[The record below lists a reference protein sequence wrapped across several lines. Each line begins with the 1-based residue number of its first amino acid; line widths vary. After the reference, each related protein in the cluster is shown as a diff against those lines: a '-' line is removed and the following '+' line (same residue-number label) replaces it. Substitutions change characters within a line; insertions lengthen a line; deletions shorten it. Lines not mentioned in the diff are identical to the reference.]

1 MYLSVLNSKPMTP
14 KNYKHDQA
22 KLEPFEDAAETAETK
37 IAKPPAS
44 TKSKPNPSKNKSPAT
59 NSQSLKWAMRSKT
72 YFNRA
77 HPGTHRIHQTSMSSR
92 WSDCRLRTNDWI
104 LRFEHIWSKL
114 RYMRGSRRR
123 RKKLLQGCWKS
134 VKVLNRNCESEMTRF
149 RIWKLRC
156 TYRILR

>member
-44 TKSKPNPSKNKSPAT
+44 TKFKQNPSKNKSPAT

-77 HPGTHRIHQTSMSSR
+77 HPGTPRTHRILMSSK
-92 WSDCRLRTNDWI
+92 WKDYRLRINDWI

-114 RYMRGSRRR
+114 RYMRISRKK
-123 RKKLLQGCWKS
+123 RKKLLWGCWIS
-134 VKVLNRNCESEMTRF
+134 VKILSRNCESEMTRF

-156 TYRILR
+156 ISRILR